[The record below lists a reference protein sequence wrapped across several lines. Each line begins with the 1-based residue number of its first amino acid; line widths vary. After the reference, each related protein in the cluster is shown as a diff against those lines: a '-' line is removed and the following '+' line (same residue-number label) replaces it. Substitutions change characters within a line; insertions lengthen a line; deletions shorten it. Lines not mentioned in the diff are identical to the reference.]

1 MNHPT
6 ELKCGAFSLEG
17 YSRSTIETYVKVNE
31 LNICFDIGKC
41 PMSLV
46 HIPQVFI
53 SHFHGDHS
61 LGLTYYIAHRNL
73 AKLET
78 GKIYVPASAEKAVQ
92 DLIRT
97 QAALEQARR
106 DYELIPVESG
116 MEIEFKRN
124 MTMRMFDTD
133 HRIPSVGFQV
143 IETRQKLKPEY
154 QNLKQ
159 AEIVALKQKG
169 IEIVSPIHIP
179 HMTYVGDSTIKVF
192 DWHPEI
198 LTSEILITECTFL
211 TDDHYEEAEK
221 RKHIHIKDIVPWLDQ
236 IESKYIVLMHFSMRY
251 TRQEIKYHVNRWIPD
266 EHKHRILLMI

>member
-6 ELKCGAFSLEG
+6 ELSCGPFTLEG
-17 YSRSTIETYVKVNE
+17 FSRSTIETYIKVNE

-46 HIPQVFI
+46 YIPQIFI

-78 GKIYVPASAEKAVQ
+78 GKVYIPAAAEKAVHE
-92 DLIRT
+92 LIRS

-116 MEIEFKRN
+116 MELEFKRN
-124 MTMRMFDTD
+124 LSMRMFSTD
-133 HRIPSVGFQV
+133 HRIASVGFQV
-143 IETRQKLKPEY
+143 IETRHKLRPEF
-154 QNLKQ
+154 QGLGQ
-159 AEIVALKQKG
+159 AEIIGLKRDG
-169 IEIVSPIHIP
+169 VEIVTPVRIP
-179 HMTYVGDSTIKVF
+179 RITYVGDSTIKVF

-198 LTSEILITECTFL
+198 LKSEILITECTFL
-211 TDDHYEEAEK
+211 TDDHYEEAAR
-221 RKHIHIKDIVPWLDQ
+221 RKHMHIRDIVPWLDV
-236 IESKYIVLMHFSMRY
+236 IESEHVILMHFSMRY
-251 TRQEIKYHVNRWIPD
+251 TRQEIKYHVNRWIP
-266 EHKHRILLMI
+266 EKHRHRVSLLI